1 VLRLHYA
8 YTLSLWYQ
16 RIVSSKEAIVA
27 LYDERFF
34 RMWQFYLAGAI
45 VAFRHD
51 AHLNFQI
58 QLSRRR
64 EALPLTRDYISE
76 AERTIMGDASTIA

>member
-1 VLRLHYA
+1 M
-8 YTLSLWYQ
+8 
-16 RIVSSKEAIVA
+16 
-27 LYDERFF
+27 YDERFF

-51 AHLNFQI
+51 AHMNFQI

-64 EALPLTRDYISE
+64 EALPLTRNY
-76 AERTIMGDASTIA
+76 RG